1 MLYHLT
7 TLYLTDIAQTS
18 WQCSSWLTLTMLQLP
33 DKMLYLAD
41 KALSSWQCSIWLTM
55 LKLAD
60 MLYLADNAPSG

>member
-41 KALSSWQCSIWLTM
+41 KALSSWQCSICLT
-55 LKLAD
+55 LTI
-60 MLYLADNAPSG
+60 LYLADIDNALSG